1 MKKILALAVVSLSAV
16 VSLNASAESKIEAGK
31 AAVAKY
37 NCASCH
43 GADFKTPIDPAY
55 PTLAGQHKDYLKHA
69 LVAYKRGNTV
79 SNGRSNA
86 IMSPLAK
93 QLSNQDIANI
103 AAYLHSLPSPLVV
116 RR

>member
-1 MKKILALAVVSLSAV
+1 MKKILALAVVSLSAL

-43 GADFKTPIDPAY
+43 GADYQTPIDPAY

-86 IMSPLAK
+86 IMAPLAK
-93 QLSNQDIANI
+93 QLSNQDIENI
-103 AAYLHSLPSPLVV
+103 AAYLNSLPTTLVL
-116 RR
+116 RK

>member
-1 MKKILALAVVSLSAV
+1 MKKILALAVISLSAV
-16 VSLNASAESKIEAGK
+16 VSFNASAQSKIEAGK

-43 GADFKTPIDPAY
+43 GADYQTPIDPAY
-55 PTLAGQHKDYLKHA
+55 PKLAGQHKDYLKHA
-69 LVAYKRGNTV
+69 LVSYKRGNTM

-86 IMSPLAK
+86 IMAPLAK
-93 QLSNQDIANI
+93 QLSNQDIENI
-103 AAYLHSLPSPLVV
+103 AAYLHSLPTTLVV

>member
-1 MKKILALAVVSLSAV
+1 MKKILALAVVSVSAL
-16 VSLNASAESKIEAGK
+16 VSLNATADSKIEAGK

-86 IMSPLAK
+86 IMAPLAK
-93 QLSNQDIANI
+93 QLSNQDIENI
-103 AAYLHSLPSPLVV
+103 AAYLHSLPTNLVL
-116 RR
+116 RK

>member
-1 MKKILALAVVSLSAV
+1 MKKIITLAVVSLSAMI
-16 VSLNASAESKIEAGK
+16 SFNASAESKIEAGK

-43 GADFKTPIDPAY
+43 GADFQTPIDPGY

-69 LVAYKRGNTV
+69 LVSYKRGNAV

-86 IMSPLAK
+86 IMAPLAK
-93 QLSNQDIANI
+93 QLSNQDIENI
-103 AAYLHSLPSPLVV
+103 AAYLHSLPTTLVL